1 MELVIN
7 NETYYIPNKW
17 NEVSLGC
24 YMRFMEAY
32 NEEDTDLQKEI
43 VLLSSFTGAP
53 IEKLGNI
60 KKKMLDQAVE
70 QLAKL
75 MDTKV
80 TEDVNLIIEI
90 DDVEYGL
97 HPDLHNLKL
106 KEFVDLDNKLAE
118 GWENMDG
125 VMSILY
131 RPVVSRKKDKY
142 KIEEYDYTTAKK
154 RAELFKENLSVE
166 TVNAAAAF
174 FLAIGIDYTKITQ
187 VYSKL
192 NRKTRRKL
200 TKQKKNYLTKG
211 TAGTL

>member
-70 QLAKL
+70 HLAKL

-118 GWENMDG
+118 GWENMHA

-131 RPVVSRKKDKY
+131 RP
-142 KIEEYDYTTAKK
+142 
-154 RAELFKENLSVE
+154 VE